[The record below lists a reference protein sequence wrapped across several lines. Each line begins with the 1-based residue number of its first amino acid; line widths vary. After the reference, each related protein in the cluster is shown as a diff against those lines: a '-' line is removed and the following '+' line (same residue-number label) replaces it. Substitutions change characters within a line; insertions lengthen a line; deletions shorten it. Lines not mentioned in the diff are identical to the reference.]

1 MNGHTNGK
9 MVNYINNPIN
19 AMRLMDL
26 LLLEANRNL
35 EEVERRSEWKREAI
49 GACCSAIL
57 NEQTRIREAQ
67 FESDK
72 NSVKGES
79 AIKKCYGANGGRAP
93 DVISLRGN
101 NRLQLIELKYA
112 QKVGNTRMLSSTNFT
127 EKISDKFL
135 ETTALMEDEE
145 VIPLRIIV
153 VVEEQLPTF
162 VYRLREIVLGQDRST
177 RSDYSTDGQRYKS
190 IIFFKYF

>member
-1 MNGHTNGK
+1 MGQ

-26 LLLEANRNL
+26 LLSEANRNL
-35 EEVERRSEWKREAI
+35 GEVERRSEWKREAI
-49 GACCSAIL
+49 DACCSAIL

-67 FESDK
+67 FVSDK

-79 AIKKCYGANGGRAP
+79 AIKNCYGANGGKAP

-112 QKVGNTRMLSSTNFT
+112 QMVGNTGMLSSTNFKK
-127 EKISDKFL
+127 KISDKFL
-135 ETTALMEDEE
+135 ETTALMERGIKFP
-145 VIPLRIIV
+145 V
-153 VVEEQLPTF
+153 QH
-162 VYRLREIVLGQDRST
+162 
-177 RSDYSTDGQRYKS
+177 
-190 IIFFKYF
+190 